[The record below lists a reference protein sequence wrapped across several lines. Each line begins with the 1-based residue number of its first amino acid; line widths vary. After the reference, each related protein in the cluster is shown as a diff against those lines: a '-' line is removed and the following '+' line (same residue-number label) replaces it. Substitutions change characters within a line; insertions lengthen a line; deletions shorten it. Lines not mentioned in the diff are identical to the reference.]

1 VRILSNS
8 SMIVIHRVSV
18 FITSSVG
25 IGNKIPAALLY
36 NVRDHYGR
44 QNKGSV
50 QLGITGLTQWW
61 LNAFSS
67 GNSGMAVQSQP
78 NIQRNSM
85 NKLRGL
91 SFRMVYDK
99 GKENIV
105 ADTFSQGGSIMATY
119 GDLVVQIDIPK
130 FVVTNSYALDMLPIV
145 TIHSPHG
152 AVYSVQW
159 GKVKRL
165 HQFGKQCLVSEQA
178 KEEQQ
183 LFGGF
188 WHLFSVLQGI
198 WEGLKSDFLEDF
210 LIPEG
215 YDFIMMLQCVA
226 QDHLPRWKT
235 LLPFVELWYRP
246 DKNASNPEA
255 SELFK
260 EVAYSYNI
268 LSDPEKQRQ
277 YDNVEFEALENEGVD
292 MEIELSHLGTVNK
305 CLQHVFLQTW
315 CSSEDHNIFYC
326 AGKGHEWYSY
336 GETTPCWNISYGKS

>member
-1 VRILSNS
+1 MVT
-8 SMIVIHRVSV
+8 
-18 FITSSVG
+18 FE
-25 IGNKIPAALLY
+25 
-36 NVRDHYGR
+36 
-44 QNKGSV
+44 QKGVERWEKRMEMLDRLGSRLEV
-50 QLGITGLTQWW
+50 MEADQL
-61 LNAFSS
+61 
-67 GNSGMAVQSQP
+67 
-78 NIQRNSM
+78 
-85 NKLRGL
+85 
-91 SFRMVYDK
+91 
-99 GKENIV
+99 
-105 ADTFSQGGSIMATY
+105 
-119 GDLVVQIDIPK
+119 
-130 FVVTNSYALDMLPIV
+130 
-145 TIHSPHG
+145 
-152 AVYSVQW
+152 
-159 GKVKRL
+159 RL
-165 HQFGKQCLVSEQA
+165 KEQA
-178 KEEQQ
+178 DRVATATRKVEAMSSKKKMKGTLEWFNATTGSGFVTSVDHGEFLYFLQPSLKSHELSGDQ
-183 LFGGF
+183 NLKIGEAVEFGIMGDS
-188 WHLFSVLQGI
+188 WNNNLDWVVENSDDDHSGHSCGPVLLEMLQGI